1 MKLFTDLFLQLD
13 RTTKTNEKIALL
25 KTYFSTASDPDKVWA
40 LALFTGRRPPR
51 KIKSAQVQQWA
62 LELANIPD
70 WLFRESYNNVGDLA
84 ETVSLI
90 LHPITTTSDNPPY
103 DRTLSEWFIALEQ
116 LTKATD
122 DEKKD
127 FLIHAWKQ
135 FSGFEIF
142 VFNKLLMGSFR
153 IGVSQT
159 LVVRALAEITG
170 KEPSYILHRMMG
182 HWDPFTIT
190 FDELI
195 HAENAGEELSKPYP
209 FYLAYAIEGT
219 PEDLGAPED
228 WQVEWKWDGIRCQII
243 LRKGELFIWSRGEEL
258 VTEKF
263 PELHILKE
271 LLPDNTVLDGELI
284 CLAQTGTDSNNLPEK
299 SKRDWRPLPFNIL
312 QTRIGRKN
320 ITKKILQEAPVAF
333 IAYDVMEAA
342 GLDVRDNPQELRR
355 AQLENIYA
363 FAAEHNV
370 FKLSPQLQFATWESL
385 KQIHT
390 RSRDFAAEGFMLKRK
405 NAPYLTGRKKG
416 DWWKWKVDPLSVDAV
431 MIYAM
436 KGHGKRAEVY
446 SDYTFAVWKDDQLIP
461 FAKAYSGLTDKE
473 MNEVDRFVKQ
483 HTLEKFG
490 PVRTVTPE
498 LVFEIG
504 FEGINLSSRHKAGIA
519 VRFPRILRWR
529 KDKKANEADTL
540 DHLKSM
546 LEVYK

>member
-1 MKLFTDLFLQLD
+1 MKLFTELFLHLD
-13 RTTKTNEKIALL
+13 RTNKTNEKIALL
-25 KTYFSTASDPDKVWA
+25 KQYFSVTPDPDKVWA

-51 KIKSAQVQQWA
+51 KIKSSQVQQWA
-62 LELANIPD
+62 LELAGIPD

-90 LHPITTTSDNPPY
+90 LPSAMNPSS
-103 DRTLSEWFIALEQ
+103 DRTLSEWFSKLEK
-116 LTKATD
+116 LSKAS
-122 DEKKD
+122 DENKKK
-127 FLIHAWKQ
+127 FLINAWKQ

-159 LVVRALAEITG
+159 LVVRAIAEVTG
-170 KEPSYILHRMMG
+170 KEPAYIFHRIMG
-182 HWDPFTIT
+182 HWDPFTIR

-209 FYLAYAIEGT
+209 FYLAYAIEG
-219 PEDLGAPED
+219 ELESLGQPKE
-228 WQVEWKWDGIRCQII
+228 WQVEWKWDGIRSQII
-243 LRKGELFIWSRGEEL
+243 LRNGELFIWSRGEEL
-258 VTEKF
+258 VTDKF
-263 PELHILKE
+263 PELNILKE

-284 CLAQTGTDSNNLPEK
+284 CIAQTGSESSNNATETIE
-299 SKRDWRPLPFNIL
+299 RNWRPLPFNIL

-320 ITKKILQEAPVAF
+320 VTKKILQEAPVAF
-333 IAYDVMEAA
+333 VAYDVMEAA
-342 GLDVRDNPQELRR
+342 GIDVRDNPQEQRR
-355 AQLENIYA
+355 TQLEIIYDHST
-363 FAAEHNV
+363 EHDV
-370 FKLSPQLQFATWESL
+370 FKISPMLQFETWADL
-385 KQIHT
+385 QQIHT
-390 RSRDFAAEGFMLKRK
+390 RARDFAAEGFMLKRK

-416 DWWKWKVDPLSVDAV
+416 DWWKWKTDPLSVDAV

-436 KGHGKRAEVY
+436 KGHGRRAEVY
-446 SDYTFAVWKDDQLIP
+446 SDYTFAVWQGDQLIP

-473 MNEVDRFVKQ
+473 INEVDRFVKQ

-504 FEGINLSSRHKAGIA
+504 FEGINASSRHKSGIA

-529 KDKKANEADTL
+529 KDKKPAEADTL
-540 DHLKSM
+540 DHLKSI
-546 LEVYK
+546 LELYK